1 MALSIAQPRVL
12 LDVLEVVL
20 LLPDLVVLQDYAITH
35 MLTGVIQDMQLI
47 NTRVVIII
55 NGTVLVT
62 TEELLREL
70 AVILLRQPAPLV
82 LLGLLAQEVLNL
94 AQPRVQLDVLEVA
107 LLLPDL
113 VVLQD
118 YAITHM
124 LMGVIQD
131 MQLINIR
138 VVIIIN
144 GTVLVMM
151 EVLLLLPVVIV

>member
-1 MALSIAQPRVL
+1 VALSIAQPRVL

-107 LLLPDL
+107 LLLLGL
-113 VVLQD
+113 VVLQE
-118 YAITHM
+118 YVT
-124 LMGVIQD
+124 IQ
-131 MQLINIR
+131 
-138 VVIIIN
+138 
-144 GTVLVMM
+144 
-151 EVLLLLPVVIV
+151 

>member
-1 MALSIAQPRVL
+1 VALSIV
-12 LDVLEVVL
+12 
-20 LLPDLVVLQDYAITH
+20 
-35 MLTGVIQDMQLI
+35 
-47 NTRVVIII
+47 
-55 NGTVLVT
+55 
-62 TEELLREL
+62 
-70 AVILLRQPAPLV
+70 
-82 LLGLLAQEVLNL
+82 
-94 AQPRVQLDVLEVA
+94 QPRVQLDVLEVA